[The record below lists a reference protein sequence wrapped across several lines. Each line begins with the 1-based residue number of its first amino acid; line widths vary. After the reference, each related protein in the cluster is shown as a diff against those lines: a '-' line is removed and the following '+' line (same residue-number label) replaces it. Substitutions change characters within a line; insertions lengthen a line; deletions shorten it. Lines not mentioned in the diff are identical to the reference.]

1 MEGFSCKETKTL
13 VNCKVNTGGASV
25 GGGLATVRISL
36 GSGSWFKGKPE
47 CEVPSPGNFVNQKA
61 RTEDRK

>member
-1 MEGFSCKETKTL
+1 M
-13 VNCKVNTGGASV
+13 NCKVNAGEASL

-36 GSGSWFKGKPE
+36 GSGSCFKGKPE

-61 RTEDRK
+61 RAEDRK

>member
-1 MEGFSCKETKTL
+1 MEGNQNL
-13 VNCKVNTGGASV
+13 VNCKVNAEGANV

-36 GSGSWFKGKPE
+36 GSGSCFKGKLE

-61 RTEDRK
+61 RAEDRK